1 MRYLL
6 DTTVLI
12 SMIKD
17 QHGAR
22 KRIEKSGFENC
33 AVSEITLGELIY
45 GAHKGGYRRHIGE
58 ADFVKESFKII
69 PISNSLDTYGRL
81 RAELESKGIGLDS
94 FDLLIA
100 ATAIDTNLTLVT
112 HNTRHFERIP
122 GLKLTDWEQ
131 E

>member
-1 MRYLL
+1 MKYLL

-17 QHGAR
+17 QHDAR
-22 KRIEKSGFENC
+22 RKIENNGFVNC

-45 GAHKGGYRRHIGE
+45 GAYKGGYERHKGE
-58 ADFVKESFKII
+58 SDFVKDVFKIL
-69 PISNSLDTYGRL
+69 PIGGSLDTYARL
-81 RAELESKGIGLDS
+81 RSELESKGIRLDN

-100 ATAIDTNLTLVT
+100 ATAIDTNRTLVT
-112 HNTRHFERIP
+112 HNTRQFERIP

-131 E
+131 D

>member
-22 KRIEKSGFENC
+22 KRIEKNGFVNC
-33 AVSEITLGELIY
+33 SVSEITLGELIY
-45 GAHKGGYRRHIGE
+45 GAYKGGYERHIGE
-58 ADFVKESFKII
+58 ADFVRETFNIV
-69 PISNSLDTYGRL
+69 PIGDSLDTYGRL
-81 RAELESKGIGLDS
+81 RAELEAKGIGLDS

-100 ATAIDTNLTLVT
+100 ATAIATNRTLVT

-122 GLKLTDWEQ
+122 GLKLTDWELD
-131 E
+131 

>member
-22 KRIEKSGFENC
+22 RRIEKSGFENC

-45 GAHKGGYRRHIGE
+45 GAYKGGYERHIGE
-58 ADFVKESFKII
+58 ADFVKNTFKIL
-69 PISNSLDTYGRL
+69 PIGNSLDTYGRL
-81 RAELESKGIGLDS
+81 RAELEAKGTVLDS

-100 ATAIDTNLTLVT
+100 STAIDANLTLVT
-112 HNTRHFERIP
+112 HNTRHFERISD
-122 GLKLTDWEQ
+122 LKLTDWEQ
-131 E
+131 D